1 MTSRPLRF
9 ALLAGGLA
17 LALGMSA
24 CGLDA
29 PKTSESS
36 AGAGDPGTLTIYTA
50 RDKALATEVIA
61 DFEKANPNYTG
72 KIQLLT
78 LGAQEALERVKAEK
92 SNPQGDIWWGG
103 TQQQMQQAVA
113 EQVLAPAPKDV
124 IDAVPAAQR
133 DADGLWVG
141 EMKLAEV
148 IFYNKDMLTA
158 DQAPKDWDDLI
169 SPAMKDKIAI
179 RDVLAS
185 GTMRSIYAAMIDR
198 QFDAA
203 GSPDAGYEWLKK
215 LDANTK
221 VYAANPTDLY
231 LRITRQEAAVT
242 AWNLQDVMLQIQN
255 QKAPFTPVVPASG
268 APMLID
274 GVAKI
279 KNGPSS
285 AGADAFLSFLMS
297 KEEQSKLSETYFQIP
312 TISLPKEPSWL
323 ADLNLKEMKVNWERV
338 NKSEPEWSSY
348 WAANI
353 KGQGN
358 K

>member
-17 LALGMSA
+17 LTLGMSA
-24 CGLDA
+24 CGLDSPQPSA
-29 PKTSESS
+29 SS
-36 AGAGDPGTLTIYTA
+36 PGAEGPGTLTIYTA

-61 DFEKANPNYTG
+61 DFEKANPNYAG

-103 TQQQMQQAVA
+103 TQQQMQQAAA

-198 QFDAA
+198 QFDTA

-297 KEEQSKLSETYFQIP
+297 EEEQSKLSETYFQIP
-312 TISLPKEPSWL
+312 TTSLPKEPSWL
-323 ADLNLKEMKVNWERV
+323 ADLILKEMNVNWERV
-338 NKSEPEWSSY
+338 NKSEPEWSDY

-358 K
+358 S

>member
-1 MTSRPLRF
+1 MSRPLRF
-9 ALLAGGLA
+9 ALLGGGLA
-17 LALGMSA
+17 LTLGLSA
-24 CGLDA
+24 CGLDS
-29 PKTSESS
+29 PQPSGTSP
-36 AGAGDPGTLTIYTA
+36 GAEGPGSLTIYTA

-61 DFEKANPNYTG
+61 DFEKANPNYAG
-72 KIQLLT
+72 KIELLT

-103 TQQQMQQAVA
+103 TQQQMQQAA
-113 EQVLAPAPKDV
+113 ADQALAPAPQAV

-133 DADGLWVG
+133 DPDGLWVG

-148 IFYNKDMLTA
+148 IFYNKDMLTV

-203 GSPDAGYEWLKK
+203 GSPEAGYEWLRK

-279 KNGPSS
+279 KNGPSPE
-285 AGADAFLSFLMS
+285 GADAFLSFLMS
-297 KEEQSKLSETYFQIP
+297 EEEQSKLSEKYFQIP
-312 TISLPKEPSWL
+312 TISLPQEPSWL
-323 ADLNLKEMKVNWERV
+323 AGLGLKEMPVNWERV
-338 NKSEPEWSSY
+338 NANEPEWSNY

-353 KGQGN
+353 KGQGSN
-358 K
+358 

>member
-1 MTSRPLRF
+1 MSRPLRF
-9 ALLAGGLA
+9 ALLAGGVA
-17 LALGMSA
+17 LTLGMSA
-24 CGLDA
+24 CGLDSPQPSA
-29 PKTSESS
+29 TSP
-36 AGAGDPGTLTIYTA
+36 GAEGPGTLTIYTA

-61 DFEKANPNYTG
+61 DFEKANPNYAG

-103 TQQQMQQAVA
+103 TQQQMQQAAA

-203 GSPDAGYEWLKK
+203 GSPDAGYEWLRK

-279 KNGPSS
+279 KNGPSP

-297 KEEQSKLSETYFQIP
+297 EEEQSKLSETYFQIP

-323 ADLNLKEMKVNWERV
+323 ADLNLKEMNVNWERV

>member
-17 LALGMSA
+17 LSLGMSA
-24 CGLDA
+24 CGLDSPQPSA
-29 PKTSESS
+29 TS
-36 AGAGDPGTLTIYTA
+36 AGAEDPGTLTIYTA
-50 RDKALATEVIA
+50 RDKALATEVVA
-61 DFEKANPNYTG
+61 DFEKANPNYAG
-72 KIQLLT
+72 KVQLLT

-103 TQQQMQQAVA
+103 TQQQMQQAAA
-113 EQVLAPAPKDV
+113 EQVLSPAPKDV
-124 IDAVPAAQR
+124 IDTVPAEQR
-133 DADGLWVG
+133 DADGVWVG

-203 GSPDAGYEWLKK
+203 GSPDAGYEWLRK

-255 QKAPFTPVVPASG
+255 QKAPFTPVVPESG

-279 KNGPSS
+279 KDGPSP

-297 KEEQSKLSETYFQIP
+297 KEEQTKLSETYFQIP

-323 ADLNLKEMKVNWERV
+323 ADLDLKEMKVNWERV
-338 NKSEPEWSSY
+338 NTSEPEWSNY

-358 K
+358 S

>member
-1 MTSRPLRF
+1 MTSRPLTF

-17 LALGMSA
+17 LTLGMSA
-24 CGLDA
+24 CGLDS
-29 PKTSESS
+29 PKPSASS
-36 AGAGDPGTLTIYTA
+36 SGAEGPGTLTIYTA

-103 TQQQMQQAVA
+103 TQQQMQQAAA

-297 KEEQSKLSETYFQIP
+297 EEEQSKLSETYFQIP

-323 ADLNLKEMKVNWERV
+323 ADLNLKEMNVNWERV
-338 NKSEPEWSSY
+338 NKSQPEWSSY

-358 K
+358 S

>member
-1 MTSRPLRF
+1 MSRSLRF

-17 LALGMSA
+17 LTLGMSA
-24 CGLDA
+24 CGLDSPQPSA
-29 PKTSESS
+29 TS
-36 AGAGDPGTLTIYTA
+36 AGAEDPGTLTIYTA

-61 DFEKANPNYTG
+61 DFEKANPNYAG

-92 SNPQGDIWWGG
+92 SNPQGDVWWGG
-103 TQQQMQQAVA
+103 TQQQMQQAAA

-124 IDAVPAAQR
+124 IDAVPAEQR
-133 DADGLWVG
+133 DVDGLWVG

-179 RDVLAS
+179 RDVMAS

-203 GSPDAGYEWLKK
+203 GGPDAGYEWLKK

-242 AWNLQDVMLQIQN
+242 AWNLQDVMLQVKNQN
-255 QKAPFTPVVPASG
+255 APFTPVVPESG

-279 KNGPSS
+279 KDGPSP
-285 AGADAFLSFLMS
+285 AGADKFLSFLMS
-297 KEEQSKLSETYFQIP
+297 KEEQAKLSETYFQIP

-323 ADLNLKEMKVNWERV
+323 ADLDLKEMKVNWERV
-338 NKSEPEWSSY
+338 NASEPEWSNY

-358 K
+358 S

>member
-17 LALGMSA
+17 LTLGMSA
-24 CGLDA
+24 CGLDS
-29 PKTSESS
+29 PKPSASS
-36 AGAGDPGTLTIYTA
+36 SGAEGPGTLTIYTA

-103 TQQQMQQAVA
+103 TQQQMQQAAA

-198 QFDAA
+198 QFDAT

-231 LRITRQEAAVT
+231 LRIIRQEAAVT

-297 KEEQSKLSETYFQIP
+297 EEEQSKLSETYFQIP

-323 ADLNLKEMKVNWERV
+323 ADLNLKEMNVNWERV
-338 NKSEPEWSSY
+338 NKSQPEWSSY

>member
-1 MTSRPLRF
+1 MSRPLRF
-9 ALLAGGLA
+9 ALLAGGVA
-17 LALGMSA
+17 LTLGMSA
-24 CGLDA
+24 CGLDS
-29 PKTSESS
+29 PKPAESS
-36 AGAGDPGTLTIYTA
+36 PGAEGPGTLAIYTA
-50 RDKALATEVIA
+50 RDKALATQVIA
-61 DFEKANPNYTG
+61 DFEKANPNYAG
-72 KIQLLT
+72 KVQLLT

-103 TQQQMQQAVA
+103 TQQQMQQAAA

-169 SPAMKDKIAI
+169 GPAMKDKIAI

-255 QKAPFTPVVPASG
+255 QKAPFIPVVPASG

>member
-1 MTSRPLRF
+1 MTSRPLPSV
-9 ALLAGGLA
+9 LLAGGLA
-17 LALGMSA
+17 LTLVLGA
-24 CGLDA
+24 CGLDT
-29 PKTSESS
+29 PKDAGPSGS
-36 AGAGDPGTLTIYTA
+36 AGSGTLTIYTA
-50 RDKALATEVIA
+50 RDKALATDVVA
-61 DFEKANPNYTG
+61 DFEKANPAYAG
-72 KIQLLT
+72 KVQLLT

-103 TQQQMQQAVA
+103 TQQQMQQAAA
-113 EQVLAPAPKDV
+113 EQVLAPAPKAV
-124 IDAVPAAQR
+124 VDAVPAALR

-148 IFYNKDMLTA
+148 IFYNKDMLSA

-169 SPAMKDKIAI
+169 DPAMKDKIAI

-185 GTMRSIYAAMIDR
+185 GTMRSIFAAMIDR

-203 GSPDAGYEWLKK
+203 GSPDAGYEWLKR

-231 LRITRQEAAVT
+231 LRITRQEVAVT
-242 AWNLQDVMLQIQN
+242 AWNLQDVLLQIKNQN
-255 QKAPFTPVVPASG
+255 APYTPVVPASG

-285 AGADAFLSFLMS
+285 AGADAFLSFLLGQDV
-297 KEEQSKLSETYFQIP
+297 QSTLAEKYFQIP
-312 TISLPKEPSWL
+312 TISLPQEPSWL
-323 ADLNLKEMKVNWERV
+323 AALKLKEMKVNWERV
-338 NKSEPEWSSY
+338 NKSEPEWSNY

-353 KGQGN
+353 KGRG
-358 K
+358 

>member
-1 MTSRPLRF
+1 MSRSLRF

-17 LALGMSA
+17 LTLGMSA
-24 CGLDA
+24 CGLDSPQPSA
-29 PKTSESS
+29 TS
-36 AGAGDPGTLTIYTA
+36 AGAEDPGTLTIYTA

-61 DFEKANPNYTG
+61 DFEKANPNYAG

-92 SNPQGDIWWGG
+92 SNPQGDVWWGG
-103 TQQQMQQAVA
+103 TQQQMQQAAA

-124 IDAVPAAQR
+124 IDAVPAEQR
-133 DADGLWVG
+133 DVDGLWVG

-179 RDVLAS
+179 RDVMAS

-203 GSPDAGYEWLKK
+203 GGPDAGYEWLKK

-242 AWNLQDVMLQIQN
+242 AWNLQDVMLQIKNQN
-255 QKAPFTPVVPASG
+255 APFTPVVPESG

-279 KNGPSS
+279 KDGPSP
-285 AGADAFLSFLMS
+285 AGADKFLSFLMS
-297 KEEQSKLSETYFQIP
+297 KEEQAKLSETYFQIP

-323 ADLNLKEMKVNWERV
+323 ADLDLKEMKVNWERV
-338 NKSEPEWSSY
+338 NASEPEWSNY

-353 KGQGN
+353 KGRGN
-358 K
+358 S